1 MLQKYTNYFISGVN
15 TVGNYHLDRL
25 SVMLVE
31 DNSFVRDTMSNLL
44 RSFEIR
50 KLVTCENGVQAI
62 DFLKTAGGP
71 NNPGGVDLIIS
82 DLLMSPANGLLLLR
96 WVRAA
101 KESPNRFMPFVMMSG
116 AADNDYV
123 NAARDMGV
131 SEFLSKPFSVDSVY
145 KRLME
150 LIDHPRQFV
159 TTHNYHGPDRRRR
172 KEPAPN
178 GVERRVATEDDVT
191 LVYSGEKKKAKKDT
205 GVWYF
210 RLPNRLKEKV
220 GGMGMKGGGQL
231 PQELL
236 EQAELELNRSSAS
249 FTDWA
254 LEYLSQLANLCTE
267 ALLAPGARG
276 EHFHKINLLAHELR
290 GQGGT
295 FGYPLISVFGKMLYE
310 CTLEGCKETDA
321 SVEVVKAHVDAMRA
335 VLREK
340 VMGDGGVLGR
350 ELLQGLQIA
359 VKEKTGQ
366 VLKVEDDAAGW

>member
-1 MLQKYTNYFISGVN
+1 VQKSKKIKNKRGYYA
-15 TVGNYHLDRL
+15 VGTYHLDRL

-31 DNSFVRDTMSNLL
+31 DNAFVRDTFANIL
-44 RSFEIR
+44 RSFEVR

-82 DLLMSPANGLLLLR
+82 DLIMSPANGLLLLR

-101 KESPNRFMPFVMMSG
+101 KESPNRFIPFMMMSG
-116 AADNDYV
+116 AADNEFV
-123 NAARDMGV
+123 HAARDMGV
-131 SEFLSKPFSVDSVY
+131 TEFLSKPFSVGSVY
-145 KRLME
+145 KRFME
-150 LIDHPRQFV
+150 VIDYPRQFV
-159 TTHNYHGPDRRRR
+159 TTHNFHGPDRRRK

-178 GVERRVATEDDVT
+178 GVERREATEDDVT
-191 LVYSGEKKKAKKDT
+191 IVYGSDKKKAKNDT

-220 GGMGMKGGGQL
+220 GGMGMKGGGSL
-231 PQELL
+231 PKDLL
-236 EQAELELNRSSAS
+236 EQAEAELERSVVS

-254 LEYLSQLANLCTE
+254 LEYLSQLSNLCTE

-321 SVEVVKAHVDAMRA
+321 AVEVVKAHVDAMRA
-335 VLREK
+335 VLREEIL
-340 VMGDGGVLGR
+340 GDGGTLGR
-350 ELLQGLQIA
+350 ELLQGLQYA

-366 VLKVEDDAAGW
+366 VLSVDDSDQGW